1 MPISQFSAIQP
12 LFVQCHPAHARESYT
27 KAILFIQHKSLII
40 HNLIRNNSRASFLTA
55 LALPGIMRAI
65 SFSGLLT
72 MKFMEWKYIHFG
84 HLPVDYTVGELQMR
98 LSMAEEIEQY
108 LKNNPALQSKAGLLL
123 YPQISEKNIRRMRL
137 KRMYSLEWQLRY
149 LRAFD
154 VIMRHLFRKAGF
166 DDTLQR
172 LRFYAHIYYRG
183 SLLKQGKANDS
194 ALDLT
199 SASTKNWEADCAVQF
214 YLYETGYGLR

>member
-27 KAILFIQHKSLII
+27 QAILFIQHKSLII

-84 HLPVDYTVGELQMR
+84 GVEVHT
-98 LSMAEEIEQY
+98 
-108 LKNNPALQSKAGLLL
+108 
-123 YPQISEKNIRRMRL
+123 
-137 KRMYSLEWQLRY
+137 
-149 LRAFD
+149 LRALTCGLHCRG
-154 VIMRHLFRKAGF
+154 VANAS
-166 DDTLQR
+166 
-172 LRFYAHIYYRG
+172 FYGRG
-183 SLLKQGKANDS
+183 N
-194 ALDLT
+194 
-199 SASTKNWEADCAVQF
+199 
-214 YLYETGYGLR
+214 

>member
-12 LFVQCHPAHARESYT
+12 LFVQCQPAHARESYT

-40 HNLIRNNSRASFLTA
+40 HNNGRASFLTA

-84 HLPVDYTVGELQMR
+84 HLSVDYTVGELQMR

-108 LKNNPALQSKAGLLL
+108 LKNSPALQSGAT
-123 YPQISEKNIRRMRL
+123 
-137 KRMYSLEWQLRY
+137 
-149 LRAFD
+149 
-154 VIMRHLFRKAGF
+154 VIP
-166 DDTLQR
+166 
-172 LRFYAHIYYRG
+172 
-183 SLLKQGKANDS
+183 
-194 ALDLT
+194 
-199 SASTKNWEADCAVQF
+199 ADF
-214 YLYETGYGLR
+214 